1 MPVVGIGTDIIEINR
16 IANMVEDTRNRLAK
30 RVLVPCEYQHF
41 CTMHISSPNNAVRY
55 LAKRWAGKEAVAKAL
70 GTGIADGVS
79 FQHIE
84 IKSLASGRPTLEL
97 SDRAL
102 EVAKSLN
109 ASHWHISLADEKVY
123 ATAVV
128 TLS

>member
-16 IANMVEDTRNRLAK
+16 IANMADGTRDRLAH
-30 RVLVPCEYQHF
+30 RVLTEAEYQFYQQTNH
-41 CTMHISSPNNAVRY
+41 PERY

-79 FQHIE
+79 FQHIN
-84 IKSLASGRPTLEL
+84 IISLSTGQPTLVL

-102 EVAKSLN
+102 EIAKALN
-109 ASHWHISLADEKVY
+109 ASHWHISLADEKHY
-123 ATAVV
+123 ATAFV

>member
-16 IANMVEDTRNRLAK
+16 IVTMADATRNRLAQ
-30 RVLVPCEYQHF
+30 RVLTSEEYQFYQQTNHQE
-41 CTMHISSPNNAVRY
+41 RY
-55 LAKRWAGKEAVAKAL
+55 LAKRWAGKEAAAKAL

-79 FQHIE
+79 FQHIH
-84 IKSLASGRPTLEL
+84 IFSLASGQPTLVF

-102 EVAKSLN
+102 EVAKTLQ
-109 ASHWHISLADEKVY
+109 ASHWHISLADEKHY
-123 ATAVV
+123 ATAFV